1 MIKTNRKFVHMH
13 FLDIPIKL
21 HSFADR
27 IKHTIMKNITLFF
40 ILMLALSACTSQ
52 PKAPADSTLPVL
64 DLSKDYPEIKVDI
77 HELGEVEY
85 IPLETTD
92 ESIMMVGLYHYI
104 SNDYIIVQDLG
115 VMQIFD
121 RKGKHITRFDH
132 TGPGPKEYH
141 YIHGCKADF
150 RAKEL
155 YIYDPKKIQ
164 VYSFSGEWIRTVG
177 NIPEGIRPEFT
188 FDYNEKYLITHNVFH
203 DYWNFEKLPVDLT
216 PYYLIDKQTG
226 EFIPLPLTV
235 KNRISRIVHKEIK
248 DISENVAQPIVE
260 KILINPMLANGS
272 DILIAD
278 FGLDTLYSYKNDRLT
293 PIAVQ
298 YPSAHSTNPPVVI
311 APFFYTDQFLIFKP
325 VEIRYDSKYALQPL
339 DDAPLMMWNRKTNEI
354 YRIQLYDSN
363 RPNRKLKNTM
373 EGMQLENP
381 NQIFIAHYADKLCT
395 DNEEGK
401 LKGKL
406 KEVASKLTEEDCH
419 VVAICKLK
427 D

>member
-1 MIKTNRKFVHMH
+1 
-13 FLDIPIKL
+13 
-21 HSFADR
+21 
-27 IKHTIMKNITLFF
+27 MKVLYLSLLTLMF
-40 ILMLALSACTSQ
+40 IGCSKQ
-52 PKAPADSTLPVL
+52 PKAPVDSTLPVL
-64 DLSKDYPEIKVDI
+64 DLSKDYPEKKVDI

-92 ESIMMVGLYHYI
+92 ESIMRVGLYHYI

-203 DYWNFEKLPVDLT
+203 DYWNFEKLPVDLK

-325 VEIRYDSKYALQPL
+325 VEMKYDSKYALQPL

-395 DNEEGK
+395 DKEEGK

-419 VVAICKLK
+419 VVAICKLE

>member
-1 MIKTNRKFVHMH
+1 
-13 FLDIPIKL
+13 
-21 HSFADR
+21 
-27 IKHTIMKNITLFF
+27 MKNFYLFF
-40 ILMLALSACTSQ
+40 FTLLFIGCSTQ
-52 PKAPADSTLPVL
+52 PKAPTDSTFPVL
-64 DLSKDYPEIKVDI
+64 DLSKDYPEKKVDI

-92 ESIMMVGLYHYI
+92 ESVMRVGLYHYI

-260 KILINPMLANGS
+260 KIFINPMLANGS

-363 RPNRKLKNTM
+363 RPNRTLKNTM

-427 D
+427 DK

>member
-1 MIKTNRKFVHMH
+1 
-13 FLDIPIKL
+13 
-21 HSFADR
+21 
-27 IKHTIMKNITLFF
+27 MKNITYF

-52 PKAPADSTLPVL
+52 PKTPADSTLPVL
-64 DLSKDYPEIKVDI
+64 DVSKDYPEIKVDI

-92 ESIMMVGLYHYI
+92 ESVMTVGLLHFI
-104 SNDYIIVQDLG
+104 SNEYIIIQDLG
-115 VMQIFD
+115 VIQIFD

-203 DYWNFEKLPVDLT
+203 DYWNFEKLPVDLK

-427 D
+427 DK

>member
-1 MIKTNRKFVHMH
+1 
-13 FLDIPIKL
+13 
-21 HSFADR
+21 
-27 IKHTIMKNITLFF
+27 MKNFYLFF
-40 ILMLALSACTSQ
+40 FTLLFIGCSTQ
-52 PKAPADSTLPVL
+52 PKAPTDSILPIL
-64 DLSKDYPEIKVDI
+64 DTSKEYPEIKVDI

-92 ESIMMVGLYHYI
+92 ESVMRVGLYHYI

-188 FDYNEKYLITHNVFH
+188 YDYNEKYLITHNVFY

-325 VEIRYDSKYALQPL
+325 VEMRYDSKYALQPL

-427 D
+427 DK

>member
-1 MIKTNRKFVHMH
+1 MKV
-13 FLDIPIKL
+13 FLLLLLTIL
-21 HSFADR
+21 SFGCC
-27 IKHTIMKNITLFF
+27 K
-40 ILMLALSACTSQ
+40 Q
-52 PKAPADSTLPVL
+52 PKAPADSTFPVL
-64 DLSKDYPEIKVDI
+64 DLSKDYPEKKVDI

-92 ESIMMVGLYHYI
+92 ESVMTVGLLHFI
-104 SNDYIIVQDLG
+104 SDEYIIVQDLG
-115 VMQIFD
+115 VIQIFD

-150 RAKEL
+150 KTKEL

-188 FDYNEKYLITHNVFH
+188 YDYNEKYLITHNVFH

-298 YPSAHSTNPPVVI
+298 YPSAHNTNPPVVI

-427 D
+427 DK

>member
-1 MIKTNRKFVHMH
+1 
-13 FLDIPIKL
+13 
-21 HSFADR
+21 
-27 IKHTIMKNITLFF
+27 MKVLYLLFF
-40 ILMLALSACTSQ
+40 VILLFGCSKQ
-52 PKAPADSTLPVL
+52 PKAPTDSTFPVL

-92 ESIMMVGLYHYI
+92 ESVMRVGLYHYI

-325 VEIRYDSKYALQPL
+325 VEIRYDPKYALQPL

-427 D
+427 DK

>member
-1 MIKTNRKFVHMH
+1 
-13 FLDIPIKL
+13 
-21 HSFADR
+21 
-27 IKHTIMKNITLFF
+27 MKNFHLFF
-40 ILMLALSACTSQ
+40 FTLLFIGCSTQ

-64 DLSKDYPEIKVDI
+64 DLSKDYPEKKVDI

-92 ESIMMVGLYHYI
+92 ESVMTIGLYHFI
-104 SNDYIIVQDLG
+104 SDEYIIIQDLG
-115 VMQIFD
+115 VIQVFN

-298 YPSAHSTNPPVVI
+298 YPSAHNTNPPVVI

-325 VEIRYDSKYALQPL
+325 VEMRYDSKYALQPL

-427 D
+427 DK

>member
-1 MIKTNRKFVHMH
+1 
-13 FLDIPIKL
+13 
-21 HSFADR
+21 
-27 IKHTIMKNITLFF
+27 MKNFYLFF
-40 ILMLALSACTSQ
+40 FTLLFIGCSTQ
-52 PKAPADSTLPVL
+52 PKAPTDSTLPIL
-64 DLSKDYPEIKVDI
+64 DLSKDYPEKKVDI

-92 ESIMMVGLYHYI
+92 ESIMRVGLYHYI

-401 LKGKL
+401 LKGEL
-406 KEVASKLTEEDCH
+406 KEIASRLTEEDCH
-419 VVAICKLK
+419 VLAICKLK

>member
-1 MIKTNRKFVHMH
+1 
-13 FLDIPIKL
+13 
-21 HSFADR
+21 
-27 IKHTIMKNITLFF
+27 MKVLYLLFF
-40 ILMLALSACTSQ
+40 VILLFGCSKQS
-52 PKAPADSTLPVL
+52 KAPTDFTLPVL
-64 DLSKDYPEIKVDI
+64 DLSKEYPEVKVDI
-77 HELGEVEY
+77 HELGKVEY

-92 ESIMMVGLYHYI
+92 ESVMTVGLHHFI
-104 SNDYIIVQDLG
+104 SNEYIIIQDLNNI
-115 VMQIFD
+115 QIFD
-121 RKGKHITRFDH
+121 RKGKHITRFNH
-132 TGPGPKEYH
+132 AGPGPKEYH

-150 RAKEL
+150 KAKEL

-164 VYSFSGEWIRTVG
+164 VYSFSGEWVRTVG

-188 FDYNEKYLITHNVFH
+188 YDYNEKYLITHNVFH
-203 DYWNFEKLPVDLT
+203 DYWNFEKLPADLT

-226 EFIPLPLTV
+226 KFIPLPLTV

-325 VEIRYDSKYALQPL
+325 VEMRYDSKYALQQL

-427 D
+427 DK

>member
-1 MIKTNRKFVHMH
+1 M
-13 FLDIPIKL
+13 
-21 HSFADR
+21 
-27 IKHTIMKNITLFF
+27 MKNNILSLC
-40 ILMLALSACTSQ
+40 LMLALSACTSQ
-52 PKAPADSTLPVL
+52 PKPQKDSTLPIL
-64 DLSKDYPEIKVDI
+64 DISKEYPEIELDI
-77 HELGEVEY
+77 HEIADVEY

-92 ESIMMVGLYHYI
+92 ESVMATGWHNCI
-104 SNDYIIVQDLG
+104 SDKYIIMKDLSR
-115 VMQIFD
+115 VHLFN
-121 RKGKHITRFDH
+121 REGKHLFSFEH
-132 TGPGPKEYH
+132 SGQGPKEYH
-141 YIHGCKADF
+141 YIS
-150 RAKEL
+150 EL
-155 YIYDPKKIQ
+155 YTDFENKEIYIADPKKIQ
-164 VYSFSGEWIRTVG
+164 VYSFSGEWVRTVG

-188 FDYNEKYLITHNVFH
+188 FNYNEKYLITHNVFH

-401 LKGKL
+401 LKGEL
-406 KEVASKLTEEDCH
+406 KEIASRLTEEDCH
-419 VVAICKLK
+419 VVAICKLE
-427 D
+427 DNLLLTN

>member
-1 MIKTNRKFVHMH
+1 MH

-150 RAKEL
+150 KTKEL

-427 D
+427 DK

>member
-1 MIKTNRKFVHMH
+1 
-13 FLDIPIKL
+13 
-21 HSFADR
+21 
-27 IKHTIMKNITLFF
+27 MKVLYLSLLTLMF
-40 ILMLALSACTSQ
+40 IGCCKQ

-64 DLSKDYPEIKVDI
+64 DLSKEYPEVKVDI

-92 ESIMMVGLYHYI
+92 ESIMRVGLYHYI

-203 DYWNFEKLPVDLT
+203 DYWNFEKLPVDLK

-395 DNEEGK
+395 DNEAGK

-427 D
+427 DK

>member
-1 MIKTNRKFVHMH
+1 MH
-13 FLDIPIKL
+13 FLDIPIRL

-27 IKHTIMKNITLFF
+27 IKQTFMKNITLFF

-92 ESIMMVGLYHYI
+92 ESIMRVGLYHYI

-226 EFIPLPLTV
+226 KFIPLPLTV

>member
-1 MIKTNRKFVHMH
+1 
-13 FLDIPIKL
+13 
-21 HSFADR
+21 
-27 IKHTIMKNITLFF
+27 MKNFYLFF
-40 ILMLALSACTSQ
+40 FTLLFIGCSTQ
-52 PKAPADSTLPVL
+52 PKAPTDSTFPVL
-64 DLSKDYPEIKVDI
+64 DLSKDYPEKKVDI

-92 ESIMMVGLYHYI
+92 ESVMAVGLYHYI

-115 VMQIFD
+115 VIHIFD

-203 DYWNFEKLPVDLT
+203 DYWNFEKLPVNLT

-260 KILINPMLANGS
+260 KISINPMLANGS

-401 LKGKL
+401 LKGEL
-406 KEVASKLTEEDCH
+406 KEIASRLTEEDCH

-427 D
+427 DK

>member
-1 MIKTNRKFVHMH
+1 MRNT
-13 FLDIPIKL
+13 
-21 HSFADR
+21 
-27 IKHTIMKNITLFF
+27 F
-40 ILMLALSACTSQ
+40 ILFCLICLVGCTNQ
-52 PKAPADSTLPVL
+52 PKAPTDSILPVL
-64 DLSKDYPEIKVDI
+64 DLTKDYPEMDI
-77 HELGEVEY
+77 DLQEIADVEY

-92 ESIMMVGLYHYI
+92 ESIMRVGLYHYI

-401 LKGKL
+401 LKGEL
-406 KEVASKLTEEDCH
+406 KEIASRLTEEDCH
-419 VVAICKLK
+419 VVAICKLE
-427 D
+427 DNLLLTN

>member
-1 MIKTNRKFVHMH
+1 
-13 FLDIPIKL
+13 
-21 HSFADR
+21 
-27 IKHTIMKNITLFF
+27 MKNFYLFF
-40 ILMLALSACTSQ
+40 FTLLFIGCSTQ
-52 PKAPADSTLPVL
+52 PKAPTDSTFPVL
-64 DLSKDYPEIKVDI
+64 DLSKDYPEKKVDI

-92 ESIMMVGLYHYI
+92 ESVMTVGLLHFI
-104 SNDYIIVQDLG
+104 SDEYIIVQDLG
-115 VMQIFD
+115 VIQIFD

-150 RAKEL
+150 KTKEL

-188 FDYNEKYLITHNVFH
+188 YDYNEKYLITHNVFH

-401 LKGKL
+401 LKGEL
-406 KEVASKLTEEDCH
+406 KEIASRLTEEDCH
-419 VVAICKLK
+419 VVAICKLEDK
-427 D
+427 

>member
-1 MIKTNRKFVHMH
+1 
-13 FLDIPIKL
+13 
-21 HSFADR
+21 
-27 IKHTIMKNITLFF
+27 MKNIPLFF

-52 PKAPADSTLPVL
+52 PKAPADSTLPIL
-64 DLSKDYPEIKVDI
+64 DLTKEYPEIKVDI

-92 ESIMMVGLYHYI
+92 ESVMTVGLLHFI
-104 SNDYIIVQDLG
+104 SDEYIIVQDLG

-188 FDYNEKYLITHNVFH
+188 FDYNEKYLITYNVFH

-235 KNRISRIVHKEIK
+235 KNRISRIVHKETK

-298 YPSAHSTNPPVVI
+298 YPSTHSTNPPVVI

-401 LKGKL
+401 LKGEL
-406 KEVASKLTEEDCH
+406 KEITSRLTEEDCH

>member
-1 MIKTNRKFVHMH
+1 
-13 FLDIPIKL
+13 
-21 HSFADR
+21 
-27 IKHTIMKNITLFF
+27 MKNFYLFF
-40 ILMLALSACTSQ
+40 FTLLFIGCSTQ
-52 PKAPADSTLPVL
+52 PKAPTDSTLPVL

-92 ESIMMVGLYHYI
+92 ESVMTVGLLHFI
-104 SNDYIIVQDLG
+104 SDEYIIVQDLG
-115 VMQIFD
+115 VIQIFD

-150 RAKEL
+150 KTKEL

-177 NIPEGIRPEFT
+177 NIPEDIRPEFT
-188 FDYNEKYLITHNVFH
+188 YDYNEKYLITHNVFH
-203 DYWNFEKLPVDLT
+203 DYWNFEKLPVNLT

-325 VEIRYDSKYALQPL
+325 VEMKYDSKYALQPL

-427 D
+427 DK

>member
-1 MIKTNRKFVHMH
+1 
-13 FLDIPIKL
+13 
-21 HSFADR
+21 
-27 IKHTIMKNITLFF
+27 MKNFYLFF
-40 ILMLALSACTSQ
+40 FTLLFIGCSTQ
-52 PKAPADSTLPVL
+52 PKAPTDSTFPVL
-64 DLSKDYPEIKVDI
+64 DLSKDYPEKKVDI

-92 ESIMMVGLYHYI
+92 ESIMRVGLYHYI

-188 FDYNEKYLITHNVFH
+188 YDYNEKYLITHNVFH

-401 LKGKL
+401 LKGEL
-406 KEVASKLTEEDCH
+406 KEVASRLTEEDCH
-419 VVAICKLK
+419 VVVICKLK
-427 D
+427 DK

>member
-1 MIKTNRKFVHMH
+1 MH
-13 FLDIPIKL
+13 FLDIPIRL

-27 IKHTIMKNITLFF
+27 IKHTFMKNITLFF

-92 ESIMMVGLYHYI
+92 ESIMRVGLYHYI

-427 D
+427 DK

>member
-1 MIKTNRKFVHMH
+1 
-13 FLDIPIKL
+13 
-21 HSFADR
+21 
-27 IKHTIMKNITLFF
+27 MKNITYF

-52 PKAPADSTLPVL
+52 PKTPADSTLPVL
-64 DLSKDYPEIKVDI
+64 DLSKDYPEKKVDI

-92 ESIMMVGLYHYI
+92 ESIMRVGLYHYI

-203 DYWNFEKLPVDLT
+203 DYWNFEKLPVDLK

-419 VVAICKLK
+419 VVAICKLEDK
-427 D
+427 

>member
-1 MIKTNRKFVHMH
+1 
-13 FLDIPIKL
+13 
-21 HSFADR
+21 
-27 IKHTIMKNITLFF
+27 MKNFYLFF
-40 ILMLALSACTSQ
+40 FTLLFIGCSTQ
-52 PKAPADSTLPVL
+52 PKAPTDSTLPVL
-64 DLSKDYPEIKVDI
+64 DLSKDYPEKKVDI

-92 ESIMMVGLYHYI
+92 ESVMTVGLLHFI
-104 SNDYIIVQDLG
+104 SDEYIIVQDLG
-115 VMQIFD
+115 VIQIFD

-203 DYWNFEKLPVDLT
+203 DYWNFEKLPVDLK

-419 VVAICKLK
+419 VVAICKLEDK
-427 D
+427 

>member
-1 MIKTNRKFVHMH
+1 
-13 FLDIPIKL
+13 
-21 HSFADR
+21 
-27 IKHTIMKNITLFF
+27 MKNFYLFF
-40 ILMLALSACTSQ
+40 FTLLFIGCSTQ
-52 PKAPADSTLPVL
+52 PKAPTDSTLPIL
-64 DLSKDYPEIKVDI
+64 DTSKEYPEIKVDI

-92 ESIMMVGLYHYI
+92 ESVMRVGLYHYI

-427 D
+427 DK

>member
-1 MIKTNRKFVHMH
+1 
-13 FLDIPIKL
+13 
-21 HSFADR
+21 
-27 IKHTIMKNITLFF
+27 MKNFYLFF
-40 ILMLALSACTSQ
+40 FTLLFIGCSTQ
-52 PKAPADSTLPVL
+52 PKAPTDSTLPIL
-64 DLSKDYPEIKVDI
+64 DTSKEYPEIKVDI

-92 ESIMMVGLYHYI
+92 ESIMRVGLYHYI

-325 VEIRYDSKYALQPL
+325 VEMRYDSKYALQPL

-427 D
+427 DK

>member
-1 MIKTNRKFVHMH
+1 
-13 FLDIPIKL
+13 
-21 HSFADR
+21 
-27 IKHTIMKNITLFF
+27 MKNIPFF

-64 DLSKDYPEIKVDI
+64 DLSKDYPEKKVDI

-92 ESIMMVGLYHYI
+92 ESIMRVGLYHYI

-203 DYWNFEKLPVDLT
+203 DYWNFEKLPVDLK

-395 DNEEGK
+395 DNEAGK

-419 VVAICKLK
+419 VVAICKLEDK
-427 D
+427 

>member
-1 MIKTNRKFVHMH
+1 
-13 FLDIPIKL
+13 
-21 HSFADR
+21 
-27 IKHTIMKNITLFF
+27 MKVLYLSLLTLMF
-40 ILMLALSACTSQ
+40 IGCCKQ

-64 DLSKDYPEIKVDI
+64 DLSKEYPEKKVDI

-92 ESIMMVGLYHYI
+92 ESIMSVGLYHYI
-104 SNDYIIVQDLG
+104 SDEYIIVQDLG
-115 VMQIFD
+115 VIQIFD

-419 VVAICKLK
+419 VVAICKLEDK
-427 D
+427 

>member
-1 MIKTNRKFVHMH
+1 MHNFFCFQKVKT
-13 FLDIPIKL
+13 LIPPTG
-21 HSFADR
+21 S
-27 IKHTIMKNITLFF
+27 MKNFYLFF
-40 ILMLALSACTSQ
+40 FTLLFIGCSTQ
-52 PKAPADSTLPVL
+52 PKAPTDSTLPIL
-64 DLSKDYPEIKVDI
+64 DLSKDYPEKKVDI

-92 ESIMMVGLYHYI
+92 ESVMTVGLLHFI
-104 SNDYIIVQDLG
+104 SDEYIIVQDLG
-115 VMQIFD
+115 VIQIFD

-150 RAKEL
+150 KTKEL

-188 FDYNEKYLITHNVFH
+188 YDYNEKYLITHNVFH
-203 DYWNFEKLPVDLT
+203 DYWNFEKLPADLT

-235 KNRISRIVHKEIK
+235 KNRINRVVHKEIK
-248 DISENVAQPIVE
+248 DISENIAQPVVE
-260 KILINPMLANGS
+260 KILIEPMLANGS

-311 APFFYTDQFLIFKP
+311 APLFYTDQFLIFKP
-325 VEIRYDSKYALQPL
+325 VEMKYDKNYALQPL
-339 DDAPLMMWNRKTNEI
+339 VDAPLMMWNRKTNDI
-354 YRIQLYDSN
+354 HRVKLYDSN
-363 RPNRKLKNTM
+363 NINKNFKTTMNNKGFQFESPNHL
-373 EGMQLENP
+373 
-381 NQIFIAHYADKLCT
+381 FIRYEAEKLC
-395 DNEEGK
+395 EEYEAGK

-427 D
+427 DK

>member
-1 MIKTNRKFVHMH
+1 
-13 FLDIPIKL
+13 
-21 HSFADR
+21 
-27 IKHTIMKNITLFF
+27 MKNFYLFF
-40 ILMLALSACTSQ
+40 FTLLFIGCSTQ
-52 PKAPADSTLPVL
+52 PKAPTDSTLPIL
-64 DLSKDYPEIKVDI
+64 DLSKDYPEKKVDI

-92 ESIMMVGLYHYI
+92 ESVMRVGLYHYI

-325 VEIRYDSKYALQPL
+325 VEMRYDSKYALQPL

-427 D
+427 DK

>member
-1 MIKTNRKFVHMH
+1 
-13 FLDIPIKL
+13 
-21 HSFADR
+21 
-27 IKHTIMKNITLFF
+27 MKNFYLFF
-40 ILMLALSACTSQ
+40 FTLLFIGCSTQ
-52 PKAPADSTLPVL
+52 PKAPTDSTLPIL
-64 DLSKDYPEIKVDI
+64 DLSKDYPEKKVDI

-92 ESIMMVGLYHYI
+92 ESIMRVGLYHYI

-203 DYWNFEKLPVDLT
+203 DYWNFEKLPVDLK

-427 D
+427 DK

>member
-1 MIKTNRKFVHMH
+1 
-13 FLDIPIKL
+13 
-21 HSFADR
+21 
-27 IKHTIMKNITLFF
+27 MKNFYLFF
-40 ILMLALSACTSQ
+40 FTLLFIGCSTQ
-52 PKAPADSTLPVL
+52 PKAPTDSTLPIL
-64 DLSKDYPEIKVDI
+64 DLSKDYPEKKVDI

-92 ESIMMVGLYHYI
+92 ESVMTVGLLHFI
-104 SNDYIIVQDLG
+104 SDEYIIVQDLG
-115 VMQIFD
+115 VIQIFD

-150 RAKEL
+150 KTKEL

-188 FDYNEKYLITHNVFH
+188 YDYNEKYLITHNVFH
-203 DYWNFEKLPVDLT
+203 DYWNFEKLPADLT

-325 VEIRYDSKYALQPL
+325 VEIRYDPKYALQPL

-427 D
+427 DK

>member
-1 MIKTNRKFVHMH
+1 MKRVLYSVVMSLSLFVTGC
-13 FLDIPIKL
+13 
-21 HSFADR
+21 S
-27 IKHTIMKNITLFF
+27 
-40 ILMLALSACTSQ
+40 
-52 PKAPADSTLPVL
+52 DSNQYNSSLPQI
-64 DLSKDYPEIKVDI
+64 DMNAEYPEKEICLQDVA
-77 HELGEVEY
+77 EVSY

-92 ESIMMVGLYHYI
+92 ESVMRVGLYHYI

-260 KILINPMLANGS
+260 KIFINPMLANGS

-363 RPNRKLKNTM
+363 RPNRTLKNTM

-427 D
+427 DK

>member
-1 MIKTNRKFVHMH
+1 
-13 FLDIPIKL
+13 
-21 HSFADR
+21 
-27 IKHTIMKNITLFF
+27 MKNITYF

-52 PKAPADSTLPVL
+52 PKTPADSTLPVL
-64 DLSKDYPEIKVDI
+64 DLSKDYPEKKVDI

-92 ESIMMVGLYHYI
+92 ESIMRVGLYHYI

-203 DYWNFEKLPVDLT
+203 DYWNFEKLPVDLK

-401 LKGKL
+401 LKGEL
-406 KEVASKLTEEDCH
+406 KEIASRLTEEDCH
-419 VVAICKLK
+419 VLAICKLK

>member
-1 MIKTNRKFVHMH
+1 M
-13 FLDIPIKL
+13 
-21 HSFADR
+21 
-27 IKHTIMKNITLFF
+27 F
-40 ILMLALSACTSQ
+40 IGCSKQ

-64 DLSKDYPEIKVDI
+64 DLSKDYPEKKVDI

-92 ESIMMVGLYHYI
+92 ESIMRVGLFHYI

-121 RKGKHITRFDH
+121 RKGKHIKRFDH

-325 VEIRYDSKYALQPL
+325 VEIRYDPKYALQPL

-427 D
+427 DK

>member
-1 MIKTNRKFVHMH
+1 
-13 FLDIPIKL
+13 
-21 HSFADR
+21 
-27 IKHTIMKNITLFF
+27 MKNFYLFF
-40 ILMLALSACTSQ
+40 FTLLFIGCSTQ
-52 PKAPADSTLPVL
+52 PKAPTDSTFPVL
-64 DLSKDYPEIKVDI
+64 DLSKDYPEKKVDI

-92 ESIMMVGLYHYI
+92 ESVMRVGLYHYI

-363 RPNRKLKNTM
+363 RPNRTLKNTM

-401 LKGKL
+401 LKGEL
-406 KEVASKLTEEDCH
+406 KEVASRLTEEDCH
-419 VVAICKLK
+419 VVVICKLK
-427 D
+427 DK

>member
-1 MIKTNRKFVHMH
+1 MH
-13 FLDIPIKL
+13 FLDIPIRL

-27 IKHTIMKNITLFF
+27 IKHTFMKNITLFF

-419 VVAICKLK
+419 VLAICKLK

>member
-1 MIKTNRKFVHMH
+1 MH

-27 IKHTIMKNITLFF
+27 IKHTFMKNITLFF

-92 ESIMMVGLYHYI
+92 ESVMTVGLLHFI
-104 SNDYIIVQDLG
+104 SDEYIIVQDLG
-115 VMQIFD
+115 VIQIFD

-150 RAKEL
+150 KAKEL

-419 VVAICKLK
+419 VVAICKLEDK
-427 D
+427 RKFN

>member
-1 MIKTNRKFVHMH
+1 
-13 FLDIPIKL
+13 
-21 HSFADR
+21 
-27 IKHTIMKNITLFF
+27 MKNFYLFF
-40 ILMLALSACTSQ
+40 FTLLFIGCSTQ
-52 PKAPADSTLPVL
+52 PKAPTDSTLPIL
-64 DLSKDYPEIKVDI
+64 DTSKEYPEIKVDI

-92 ESIMMVGLYHYI
+92 ESVMAVGLYHHI
-104 SNDYIIVQDLG
+104 SDEYIIIQDLG
-115 VMQIFD
+115 VIQIFD

-260 KILINPMLANGS
+260 KIFINPVLANGS

-363 RPNRKLKNTM
+363 RPNRTLKNTM

-401 LKGKL
+401 LKGEL
-406 KEVASKLTEEDCH
+406 KEVASRLTEEDCH

-427 D
+427 DK